1 MAAPGHV
8 RFMNRMPV
16 FHYGHTAS
24 SPTPGHGVGMFCI
37 FSAAGNRGPIRRRSM
52 TYKPHVLMVED
63 EVFIAMVLEDLLTD
77 AGYAVRG
84 VTSLAEGLRVAQADG
99 FDAAILDVNLGRD
112 LVFPLA
118 EQLREQ
124 GVPFVFAS
132 GYGKEEIPKEFHT
145 YETLLK
151 PYDSKT
157 MLNAIAKLLHNR
169 EKA

>member
-1 MAAPGHV
+1 M
-8 RFMNRMPV
+8 
-16 FHYGHTAS
+16 S
-24 SPTPGHGVGMFCI
+24 
-37 FSAAGNRGPIRRRSM
+37 
-52 TYKPHVLMVED
+52 YKPHVLMVED
-63 EVFIAMVLEDLLTD
+63 EMFIAMVLEELLSD
-77 AGYAVRG
+77 AGDQVHG
-84 VTSLAEGLRVAQADG
+84 VTSLSEGLRISQTEG

-132 GYGKEEIPKEFHT
+132 GYGKEEIPQDFHA
-145 YETLLK
+145 YDTLLK

-157 MLNAIAKLLHNR
+157 MLNAVATLLQDR

>member
-1 MAAPGHV
+1 
-8 RFMNRMPV
+8 MPALANFV
-16 FHYGHTAS
+16 NGMRAFHRRDTAS
-24 SPTPGHGVGMFCI
+24 SPRRGHLIVEDAVFFC
-37 FSAAGNRGPIRRRSM
+37 AAGNCGSTRRLSM
-52 TYKPHVLMVED
+52 TYKPRVLMVED
-63 EVFIAMVLEDLLTD
+63 EVFIAMVLDDLLSD
-77 AGYAVRG
+77 AGYEVHG
-84 VTSLAEGLRVAQADG
+84 VTSLAEGLRVSKIDG

-132 GYGKEEIPKEFHT
+132 GYGKEEIPQDFHN

-157 MLNAIAKLLHNR
+157 MLKAIATLLRDR
-169 EKA
+169 EKV

>member
-1 MAAPGHV
+1 M
-8 RFMNRMPV
+8 
-16 FHYGHTAS
+16 S
-24 SPTPGHGVGMFCI
+24 
-37 FSAAGNRGPIRRRSM
+37 
-52 TYKPHVLMVED
+52 YKPHVLMVED

-77 AGYAVRG
+77 AGYQVHG
-84 VTSLAEGLRVAQADG
+84 VTSLAEGLRVSQVEG

-112 LVFPLA
+112 QVFPLA

-132 GYGKEEIPKEFHT
+132 GYGKEEIPQDFHG

-157 MLNAIAKLLHNR
+157 MLNTIATLLHDR
-169 EKA
+169 ARA

>member
-1 MAAPGHV
+1 
-8 RFMNRMPV
+8 
-16 FHYGHTAS
+16 
-24 SPTPGHGVGMFCI
+24 
-37 FSAAGNRGPIRRRSM
+37 M
-52 TYKPHVLMVED
+52 TYKPNVLMVED
-63 EVFIAMVLEDLLTD
+63 EVFIAMVLEDLLSD
-77 AGYAVRG
+77 AGYEIHG
-84 VTSLAEGLRVAQADG
+84 VTSLAEGLRVSQTGG

-132 GYGKEEIPKEFHT
+132 GYGKDEIPQEFHN

-157 MLNAIAKLLHNR
+157 MLNAIATMLR
-169 EKA
+169 DRSEA